1 MRLLKQSKHFSF
13 TNRCL
18 VEKLERETNTFR
30 TNHYSTTRLDI
41 PIYSNLSITAYKS
54 HNVVTPMTRSN
65 TRSLDATLLRRLHI
79 AAFTLLMLL
88 FSLKSTAQVD
98 CPLCPTDGSR
108 DTLKPHIQCFTV
120 YKAYLDVTGYRYVS
134 PLSPLTLLGDNCPVL
149 TVWASQTRYYCR
161 DIGTKNMIVFAQ
173 DSAGNI
179 ERCTTRITVIDTL
192 RPTLTNCS
200 RDTVFRLSGGECTS
214 PVFNFPTPSVS
225 DNCAGL
231 ATLTVTQKSGL
242 PSGSRFPT
250 GITTVSFEGADQNG
264 NKTTCSFKVSV
275 NDYVPTASSLLCTSS
290 LDVGIGETCQTTLTS
305 RDLLTGSNLR
315 CLADYRL
322 AITYNST
329 TLTNNLIT
337 SDYIGK
343 TLRAQVTDL
352 QTNNGCVAF
361 LNIRDLTPPRI
372 QAPVDVEVSC
382 IQTNAA
388 GSTPTSVTGE
398 PRLLAECTATTTN
411 YIDVTYDTP
420 NCNGSFT
427 VAPTGF
433 PVALRFDTLKAR
445 NASRIV
451 ARRFTVRDF
460 SGNIAETYQ
469 GIYVRKTD
477 VALVTCPTNIAVQC
491 SNGSLNIAP
500 DSALINGVW
509 LRGTGRPVFANGAAI
524 SNGGCRIATPFA
536 DVKTATATGYNV
548 LRTWSITNTCTN
560 EMRTCAQTI
569 TVTDQAPVL
578 TCRNTYSAAIPRA
591 TGAAVIPATDLVA
604 SLSDDCTPLS
614 NLTVRIK
621 RTATGASGADS
632 AQITFTCSDT
642 GRTIIELIARDAS
655 GFTARCQAA
664 IQVSDL
670 NNVCRIPTQPAVFG
684 VIETEERKR
693 IAANVTL
700 KSTTNPNI
708 WQFQRTSNYT
718 FLGMPRGDDC
728 DLTPSRDSDLINGV
742 TTFDVAVM
750 SRHILDIQAI
760 TSPLKQIA
768 ADVNADG
775 SVDALD
781 MVITRRMVLRM
792 IEAFPNNKS
801 WRFIPKVY
809 QFPTAAATVPII
821 NYPEVLN
828 FINLVDTVRSADF
841 WAIKTAD
848 LNGSANGASVNGNG
862 VAQVRG
868 AANPLIINAQN
879 VFLEKDKTYDVDI
892 TSDKLDVDGFQFTLN
907 FDKNTIKILS
917 IEQGELSHFNQDNY
931 ALFPSEG
938 KATFSWHG
946 SPDSKATP
954 MNIFRLRLSAKQ
966 SGQLQDAVRLTS
978 DLTPAEAFNLA
989 GDTRSVALKFKGNA
1003 PNDFILFQNEPN
1015 PTANGAT
1022 NIRFRLPEASDA
1034 RLTLYDMT
1042 GKILTIQDAHFEK
1055 GDNKWHIQTP
1065 SVSGV
1070 ILYRLDTPTHSATK
1084 RMIIGE

>member
-1 MRLLKQSKHFSF
+1 
-13 TNRCL
+13 
-18 VEKLERETNTFR
+18 
-30 TNHYSTTRLDI
+30 
-41 PIYSNLSITAYKS
+41 
-54 HNVVTPMTRSN
+54 MTRSN
-65 TRSLDATLLRRLHI
+65 TRSLDATPLRRLHI
-79 AAFTLLMLL
+79 AVFTLFLLL
-88 FSLKSTAQVD
+88 FSLKSTAQD

-108 DTLKPHIQCFTV
+108 DTLKPHIQCFTNF
-120 YKAYLDVTGYRYVS
+120 KAYLDVTGYRYVS
-134 PLSPLTLLGDNCPVL
+134 PLAPLTLLGDNCPVL

-161 DIGTKNMIVFAQ
+161 DIGTKNMIIFAQ

-179 ERCTTRITVIDTL
+179 ERCTTRITIVDTL
-192 RPTLTNCS
+192 RPTLANCS

-231 ATLTVTQKSGL
+231 STLTVTQKSGL

-250 GITTVSFEGADQNG
+250 GVTTVSFEGADQSG
-264 NKTTCSFKVSV
+264 NKSNCAFKVSV
-275 NDYVPTASSLLCTSS
+275 NDYVPTASSLLCTGS
-290 LDVGIGETCQTTLTS
+290 LDVGIGETCQTTLIA
-305 RDLLTGSNLR
+305 RDLLTGSNLH
-315 CLADYRL
+315 CISDYRL
-322 AITYNST
+322 AITYNAT
-329 TLTNNLIT
+329 TLTNNIIT

-352 QTNNGCVAF
+352 QTNSGCVAF

-382 IQTNAA
+382 IQTNAE
-388 GSTPTSVTGE
+388 GSTLTSITGE

-411 YIDVTYDTP
+411 YFDVTYDTP
-420 NCNGSFT
+420 NCNAFFT
-427 VAPTGF
+427 AAPTGF
-433 PVALRFDTLKAR
+433 PATLRFDTLKGR

-460 SGNIAETYQ
+460 SGNTSDVFQ
-469 GIYVRKTD
+469 GIYVRKAD
-477 VALVTCPTNIAVQC
+477 VNLVTCPTNISVQC

-509 LRGTGRPVFANGAAI
+509 LRGMGRPAFTNGAAI
-524 SNGGCRIATPFA
+524 SNGGCRISTPFT
-536 DVKTATATGYNV
+536 DVKTATATGYTLV
-548 LRTWSITNTCTN
+548 RTWAITNTCTG
-560 EMRTCAQTI
+560 EMRVCTQNI

-578 TCRNTYSAAIPRA
+578 TCRNTYSAAIPRG
-591 TGAAVIPATDLVA
+591 TGAAVIPASDLVA

-621 RTATGASGADS
+621 RAAAGASGADS
-632 AQITFTCSDT
+632 TQLTFTCSDT
-642 GRTIIELIARDAS
+642 GRTIIELIAKDAS
-655 GFTARCQAA
+655 GFTSRCQAA

-670 NNVCRIPTQPAVFG
+670 NNVCRIPTQPAIFG
-684 VIETEERKR
+684 VIETEERRR
-693 IAANVTL
+693 IVANVTL
-700 KSTTNPNI
+700 KSATNPSI

-775 SVDALD
+775 YVDALD
-781 MVITRRMVLRM
+781 MLITRRMVLRM
-792 IEAFPNNKS
+792 LDGFPNNKS
-801 WRFIPKVY
+801 WRFVPKVY
-809 QFPTAAATVPII
+809 QFPTAASTVPII

-828 FINLVDTVRSADF
+828 FVNLVDTVRTADF
-841 WAIKTAD
+841 WAIKIAD
-848 LNGSANGASVNGNG
+848 LNGSANGVSVGGNS

-868 AANPLIINAQN
+868 GGNPLIINAQN
-879 VFLEKDKTYDVDI
+879 VFFEKDKTYDIDI
-892 TSDKLDVDGFQFTLN
+892 KSDKLDVDGFQFTLN
-907 FDKNTIKILS
+907 FDKNAIKILS

-954 MNIFRLRLSAKQ
+954 MNIFRLRFSAKQ
-966 SGQLQDAVRLTS
+966 SGQLQDALRLTS

-989 GDTRSVALKFKGNA
+989 GDTRSVALKFTENA
-1003 PNDFILFQNEPN
+1003 ANDFILFQNAPN
-1015 PTANGAT
+1015 PTVNGTT
-1022 NIRFRLPEASDA
+1022 NIRFRLPEASAA

-1042 GKILTIQDAHFEK
+1042 GKVLTTLNRSFEK
-1055 GDNKWHIQTP
+1055 GENNWHIQTP

-1070 ILYRLDTPTHSATK
+1070 ILYRLDTPTHSATQ
-1084 RMIIGE
+1084 RMMIE